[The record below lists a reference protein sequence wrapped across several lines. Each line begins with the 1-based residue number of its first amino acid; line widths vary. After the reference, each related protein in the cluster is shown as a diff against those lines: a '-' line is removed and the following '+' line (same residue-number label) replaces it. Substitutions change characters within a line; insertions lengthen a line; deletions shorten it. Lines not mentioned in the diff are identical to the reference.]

1 MGTAVLW
8 TGADGPEQCR
18 VRRVWVTS
26 HKGAAPGERSHH
38 TDTHSWEEQ
47 GRLDAAAQPTDARPF
62 PPSRFGRLSPS
73 RAAGSESLMSIP
85 VTGIVRTLTSQGT
98 RPSSCDS
105 EHVRRCGAPASL
117 KPDETTEEH
126 QGQMLLLSMVTPA
139 CLLSC
144 GCSPPHVTAL
154 LDLARKFHPHDC
166 TR

>member
-1 MGTAVLW
+1 M
-8 TGADGPEQCR
+8 R
-18 VRRVWVTS
+18 
-26 HKGAAPGERSHH
+26 
-38 TDTHSWEEQ
+38 
-47 GRLDAAAQPTDARPF
+47 
-62 PPSRFGRLSPS
+62 PPSRLTRARSRPADSGDCLLHEQ
-73 RAAGSESLMSIP
+73 RAASLSCMSIP

-126 QGQMLLLSMVTPA
+126 QGQMLLLSMVTRA